1 MSKKIL
7 VADDEPTALRLAKFI
22 LERAG
27 FQVITAVNG
36 IEAVKKANEE
46 KPDLVV
52 LDVMM
57 PGMDGYDVCRQIRK
71 DLALAA
77 APVLMLTAQ
86 ARDED
91 RDEAMKAGAT
101 DYLSKPVDPSAFL
114 SRVKSMLGA

>member
-7 VADDEPTALRLAKFI
+7 VVDDEPTALRLAKFI

-27 FQVITAVNG
+27 FQVISAVNG
-36 IEAVKKANEE
+36 IEAVKKAIEE
-46 KPDLVV
+46 KPDLVI

-71 DLALAA
+71 DLALVT